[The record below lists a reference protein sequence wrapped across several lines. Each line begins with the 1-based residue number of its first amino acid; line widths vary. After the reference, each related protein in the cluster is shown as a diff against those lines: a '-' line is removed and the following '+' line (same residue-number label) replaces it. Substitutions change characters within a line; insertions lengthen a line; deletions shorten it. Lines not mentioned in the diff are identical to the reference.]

1 MPGERGDLPSVQNIR
16 VVIPRFNAARGGRQE
31 ITKAAALQDRAEPAG
46 IVVTRSGGQ
55 GEFLNRLKWRP
66 FHGVGRGQLHEARLQ
81 SHYAA
86 QWLARAARAYIPPQ
100 PDDGHTSLRWE
111 DGLDGFITHP
121 LTDGTRLSLQISS
134 LTLALH
140 GNEPA
145 STQSLS
151 LIGRPDMQ
159 ARQWLGEQFAA
170 RGFNARDLDAPS
182 PYEIP
187 QHAIAQ
193 GASYGPAGLADALAE
208 LAAWYANADVL
219 LGRVR
224 ARMIGLELATSPVCC
239 WPHHFDLATLT
250 TLPTQHADTMGSIG
264 AGFSPGDEYYDE
276 PYFYV
281 SVYPEPDPTTLP
293 LLPAMGHWHTREFT
307 AGIKLA
313 HKILAATDMAA
324 ETDDFLQ
331 GAVTVALE
339 MLGKT
344 SR

>member
-1 MPGERGDLPSVQNIR
+1 MN
-16 VVIPRFNAARGGRQE
+16 
-31 ITKAAALQDRAEPAG
+31 
-46 IVVTRSGGQ
+46 RS
-55 GEFLNRLKWRP
+55 EWRP
-66 FHGVGRGQLHEARLQ
+66 FRGVGRGQLHEARLQ

-140 GNEPA
+140 GNEPDKHA
-145 STQSLS
+145 IPVLS
-151 LIGRPDMQ
+151 IGRPDMQ

-193 GASYGPAGLADALAE
+193 GAAMARPDWPMPWRSWRHGTPMPTFCSVACT
-208 LAAWYANADVL
+208 
-219 LGRVR
+219 R
-224 ARMIGLELATSPVCC
+224 RMIGHELATSPVCC

-250 TLPTQHADTMGSIG
+250 TLPTQHADTMGSVG
-264 AGFSPGDEYYDE
+264 VGFSPGDEYYDE

-313 HKILAATDMAA
+313 HTILAATDMAA
-324 ETDDFLQ
+324 ETDEFLQ
-331 GAVTVALE
+331 GTVAVALE

-344 SR
+344 SQ

>member
-1 MPGERGDLPSVQNIR
+1 MD
-16 VVIPRFNAARGGRQE
+16 
-31 ITKAAALQDRAEPAG
+31 K
-46 IVVTRSGGQ
+46 
-55 GEFLNRLKWRP
+55 LKWRP
-66 FHGVGRGQLHEARLQ
+66 LHGVDQGRLNEARLQ
-81 SHYAA
+81 SHYAV

-100 PDDGHTSLRWE
+100 PDDGHTSLRWDE
-111 DGLDGFITHP
+111 DLDGFITQP
-121 LTDGTRLSLQISS
+121 LTDGARLSLQIST
-134 LTLALH
+134 LTLAVH
-140 GNEPA
+140 GDEPA
-145 STQSLS
+145 RVQSFP
-151 LIGRPDMQ
+151 LIGRSDKQ

-170 RGFNARDLDAPS
+170 RGIDARRLDASS

-187 QHAIAQ
+187 EHAIAQ

-224 ARMIGLELATSPVCC
+224 ARMIESKLAASPVCC

-250 TLPTQHADTMGSIG
+250 TRPTRHGDTTGSIG
-264 AGFSPGDEYYDE
+264 AGFSPGDEYYDQ

-307 AGIKLA
+307 AGIKLG
-313 HKILAATDMAA
+313 HKILAATDAGA

-331 GAVTVALE
+331 GTVTVALE
-339 MLGKT
+339 MLGKN
-344 SR
+344 SP